1 MKILIVEDTRSNL
14 LVLTQYVERLGAT
27 AVKAE
32 TGAQAVEIFQTE
44 HPDIVLLDV
53 VLPDTDGFAVAQRLR
68 GLERAENWTPIIF
81 LSSLGKDED
90 IERGIASGGDDY
102 LHKPISE
109 VVLGAKIRAMQRII
123 QMRTSL
129 VVLARKLDTAN
140 QELKRLSASDGLT
153 GIANRRLFDEYISRE
168 WRRARRT
175 SNSIALLMCD
185 VDHFKLYNDTY
196 GHQAGDDCLRQVA
209 GVIQRTM
216 ERASDVAARY
226 GGEEFAAILP
236 ETAIGGALFVGEKI
250 RHALHALNIPHAGSP
265 HGRVTLSIGIA
276 AQTPA
281 TDSPHDELIK
291 AADRALYRAK
301 HEGRDRVVRAD
312 AMLADH
318 E

>member
-14 LVLTQYVERLGAT
+14 LVLAHYVERLGAT

-32 TGAQAVEIFQTE
+32 TGAQAIEIFQTE
-44 HPDIVLLDV
+44 HPCIVLLDV

-68 GLERAENWTPIIF
+68 ALERTENWTPIIF

-102 LHKPISE
+102 LLKPISE

-153 GIANRRLFDEYISRE
+153 GIANRRLFDECISRE

-276 AQTPA
+276 AQNPEA
-281 TDSPHDELIK
+281 DSRHDDLIK

-312 AMLADH
+312 AMPAVQQ
-318 E
+318 

>member
-27 AVKAE
+27 AFKAE
-32 TGAQAVEIFQTE
+32 TGAQAIEIFQTE

-102 LHKPISE
+102 LLKPVSE

-185 VDHFKLYNDTY
+185 VDHFKLFNDTY

-276 AQTPA
+276 AQVPE
-281 TDSPHDELIK
+281 TDSLHDDLIK

-312 AMLADH
+312 AMLAGH